1 MEAILK
7 AEVRAET
14 GSKNS
19 RKLRSLGKIP
29 AVIYGKG
36 HDVRQ
41 LVLDEKEVSDY
52 FSKVASRTLELNI
65 AGDKKNVKI
74 GDVQRHPISRDILHI
89 DFIVG

>member
-7 AEVRAET
+7 AEVRTET

-19 RKLRSLGKIP
+19 QKLRSLGKIP

-36 HDVRQ
+36 LDARQ
-41 LVLDEKEVSDY
+41 LVLDEKEVRDY
-52 FSKVASRTLELNI
+52 FAKVASRTLELNI
-65 AGDKKNVKI
+65 AGDKNNVKV
-74 GDVQRHPISRDILHI
+74 GEVQRHPVSRDILHI